1 MPQISVSICTCTK
14 TQTSV
19 SIPEVCSVRDNMQV
33 HRVLHEHAYRA
44 LAGVRRA
51 GFDPDE
57 AFGTRPRH
65 GLQQPLSALNP
76 LIKAAKTVDSTRNA
90 HAHAQRTRATLVSY
104 GHRPHEH
111 RPHEHR
117 PHEHRPHEHRPHE
130 HTRSQAQVCRRAG
143 AGRTGAA
150 ACAQALAGAGCTCTL
165 PGSVQFPAPGLPAA
179 STNAGYPC
187 CPVEERIIWK
197 HPSCSVRVAG
207 QLDGDWVQ
215 SSSGSNIRRPVLK
228 TRRRRTVSV

>member
-1 MPQISVSICTCTK
+1 M
-14 TQTSV
+14 
-19 SIPEVCSVRDNMQV
+19 
-33 HRVLHEHAYRA
+33 
-44 LAGVRRA
+44 
-51 GFDPDE
+51 
-57 AFGTRPRH
+57 
-65 GLQQPLSALNP
+65 QQPLSALNP

-130 HTRSQAQVCRRAG
+130 HTRSQAQACRRAG

-150 ACAQALAGAGCTCTL
+150 ACAQALAGAGCSCTL

-187 CPVEERIIWK
+187 VLSKAYGNTLRVLFVLLASTVLGSEFFR
-197 HPSCSVRVAG
+197 HPSACAE
-207 QLDGDWVQ
+207 
-215 SSSGSNIRRPVLK
+215 N
-228 TRRRRTVSV
+228 

>member
-1 MPQISVSICTCTK
+1 MSVMLHL
-14 TQTSV
+14 QHDGMA
-19 SIPEVCSVRDNMQV
+19 CSS
-33 HRVLHEHAYRA
+33 
-44 LAGVRRA
+44 
-51 GFDPDE
+51 PC
-57 AFGTRPRH
+57 
-65 GLQQPLSALNP
+65 QQPLSALNP

-130 HTRSQAQVCRRAG
+130 HTRSQAQACRRAG

-187 CPVEERIIWK
+187 CPVEERMET
-197 HPSCSVRVAG
+197 PFVFCSCCWPVR
-207 QLDGDWVQ
+207 
-215 SSSGSNIRRPVLK
+215 
-228 TRRRRTVSV
+228 